1 MTLVDGLSFGWRTA
15 TLTIIFVQ
23 LLLLAGALPLVLQN
37 RAANRTMAALLLILA
52 GMITPWMIGFAGF
65 YDKWMWLT
73 FAPFQISL
81 AVAPLFYLY
90 AHALVSG
97 AWPKR
102 GFWHLVPAT
111 VQALF
116 LTGSFLLPFETKM
129 RWADIVYRP
138 LDIVTGIG
146 IIIGL
151 GCYSFASFRLLRSYR
166 AALAGAR
173 SDGHRYAAR
182 WLERAIASLALLMLV
197 WTIFLVW
204 DWLVPLGY
212 RGLMGLY
219 VAIGAFALYLG
230 IEAWRH
236 AALPF
241 PPLASLRASADTLPP
256 PRDWKAL
263 GESWAERVRAED
275 WATDPELS
283 LASLARKL
291 GTNTGHL
298 SRAINEGLG
307 IGFSAFVN
315 NLRAERVA
323 DLIAAGRKD
332 DLLSLALEAGFS
344 SKASFNRAFST
355 RFGMAP
361 STWRQQHGGDGSNLK

>member
-138 LDIVTGIG
+138 LDIVTG